1 MYFATVAMILHSDSP
16 LLPTYLQQNTLEY
29 SHHIVVQNTKK
40 ICANRGKLNIAA
52 KAKRFFKKYI
62 FLIEI
67 PEKDAK

>member
-29 SHHIVVQNTKK
+29 SHHIVGQNMKK
-40 ICANRGKLNIAA
+40 IPNRGNLNFAS
-52 KAKRFFKKYI
+52 KAKRFFKKKN
-62 FLIEI
+62 FLIEN

>member
-29 SHHIVVQNTKK
+29 SHHIVGQNMKK
-40 ICANRGKLNIAA
+40 KFQIGETLILHQRLRG
-52 KAKRFFKKYI
+52 FFKKKF
-62 FLIEI
+62 FLIEN